1 MEVYILDKMLR
12 PIDVVDEFI
21 SMIWTERWAQW
32 GDFELVTLATT
43 ANSRRFVHGT
53 WITITE
59 SKRVMIV
66 ENIEETFDPDKGR
79 VLKIK
84 GRDMVSI
91 LDRRGAWVRSPIDER
106 IPPIWY
112 MSGWGP
118 TGIMYR
124 MFWRMCVLAEN
135 NPKDAIP
142 FLQWGSGGWEEWETL
157 YPPDTIEIDETPFAF
172 GQKIDSLYNA
182 LKGVAESYD
191 LGFRLYKHPEQ
202 PKLYFNAYTGNDRT
216 TAQTE
221 LEPVIFSTDMDSLQN
236 TTEFSDSTNE
246 CNVVKIVY
254 TYEDSAGNPTSI
266 DTIVYDPDF
275 YLEDGGG
282 FDRKVK
288 MLVITSIP
296 DEVTDTLDYMEKLG
310 RDELAKSRPIGA
322 LDGEV
327 NQYSNYTYDVD
338 YFLGDLVETRSSTGA
353 TAFMRVEEQIIVQDG
368 NGQRSYP
375 GLVSR
380 KFINPGTWASWKY
393 DVEWLNIGSEEY
405 WSTQ

>member
-1 MEVYILDKMLR
+1 MEIYILDKLLR

-21 SMIWTERWAQW
+21 SMIWTERWSEW
-32 GDFELVTLATT
+32 GDFELVTLSTT
-43 ANSRRFVHGT
+43 ANIRRFVHET
-53 WITITE
+53 MITITE

-79 VLKIK
+79 ILKIK
-84 GRDMVSI
+84 GRDLLCI
-91 LDRRGAWVRSPIDER
+91 LEKRAALTRSVIDDHVY
-106 IPPIWY
+106 PTWW

-135 NPKDAIP
+135 DPNDTIP
-142 FLQWGSGGWEEWETL
+142 FLQWGSGGWEEWESL

-172 GQKIDSLYNA
+172 GQKLDSLYNA
-182 LKGVAESYD
+182 LKGVADTYD

-216 TAQTE
+216 TGQTE
-221 LEPVIFSTDMDSLQN
+221 LEPIIFSADMDSLQN

-246 CNVVKIVY
+246 YNVAHVVY
-254 TYEDSAGNPTSI
+254 TFKDEADNDTSF

-275 YLEDGGG
+275 ALENGSG
-282 FDRKVK
+282 FERKVK
-288 MLVITSIP
+288 TVVITSIP
-296 DEVTDTLDYMEKLG
+296 DDTADVAQYMQKIGQE
-310 RDELAKSRPIGA
+310 ELAKSRPIGA

-327 NQYSNYTYDVD
+327 NQYGNYVYDVD
-338 YFLGDLVETRSSTGA
+338 YFLGDMVEIRSVTGA
-353 TAFMRVEEQIIVQDG
+353 TSFMRVEEQIFVQDG

-380 KFINPGTWASWKY
+380 KFIQQGTWASWKY
-393 DVEWLNIGSEEY
+393 DVEWQAMGSEEY